1 MRVLID
7 EDTAVQL
14 LEPLAHLLHKHR
26 VDHVTKIGWAAKK
39 DRSVLADAKT
49 AGYHVIITKDRAQ
62 LDNPDEC
69 DAIKRSGLHHV
80 RYRQRHEGV
89 AGLGLALGSII
100 AAMPMV
106 MNELEE
112 ATHQMLVRIVA
123 VDPTRRYVLAD
134 PRTDPPSS
142 YWPR

>member
-1 MRVLID
+1 MV
-7 EDTAVQL
+7 
-14 LEPLAHLLHKHR
+14 
-26 VDHVTKIGWAAKK
+26 
-39 DRSVLADAKT
+39 
-49 AGYHVIITKDRAQ
+49 
-62 LDNPDEC
+62 
-69 DAIKRSGLHHV
+69 
-80 RYRQRHEGV
+80 
-89 AGLGLALGSII
+89 GLGLALGSII